1 MTKPFLSLL
10 FLSLIL
16 SSCRGGGKKVE
27 NDAPQVDTV
36 IIINDV
42 PEALPDTVYPSAQL
56 LNVTIRVLDS
66 ITAPEIASYADPY
79 TECPGIMTFRAN
91 HLRNADMKGRI
102 MRNPSVINI
111 DWVFTTANDERE
123 TDFGKWGGGT
133 GWTGQPVYIEW
144 PESQL
149 QGMQKYLNPGFSGKE
164 IIVGSLASEIY
175 FIDFETGQPSRPPL
189 YVLNPIKGTVSLD
202 PSLNGNLYVGQG
214 VPAERPLGAAVIDLN
229 KHEISHFFPED
240 IYAPRGWGAYD
251 SSPVRVGQ
259 FLFRPGENGV
269 LYKFTVTPGGLKL
282 HSTMSYLVSGV
293 APGIEASM
301 AVYRNYG
308 YTADNHGYVI
318 CTNLDTMQ
326 PVWVYAS
333 GDDNDATPVILVE
346 DDHPYVICSSEID
359 RQGIGSA
366 RIAKLD
372 GLTGE
377 PVWERNLPGER
388 CDRDGKHF
396 DGGFYASPL
405 PGLGNCSHLLFSNV
419 VYNNNGQN
427 GSFIALD
434 SNTGATV
441 YEVPTSTYA
450 WSSPVGFLDPDDRM
464 YVLTG
469 DCIGNIYLIDGID
482 GTVVAKRKV
491 GYNFE
496 SSPVVTGNSAVV
508 GSRINGIYKLS
519 IE

>member
-1 MTKPFLSLL
+1 
-10 FLSLIL
+10 
-16 SSCRGGGKKVE
+16 
-27 NDAPQVDTV
+27 
-36 IIINDV
+36 
-42 PEALPDTVYPSAQL
+42 
-56 LNVTIRVLDS
+56 
-66 ITAPEIASYADPY
+66 
-79 TECPGIMTFRAN
+79 
-91 HLRNADMKGRI
+91 
-102 MRNPSVINI
+102 
-111 DWVFTTANDERE
+111 
-123 TDFGKWGGGT
+123 
-133 GWTGQPVYIEW
+133 
-144 PESQL
+144 
-149 QGMQKYLNPGFSGKE
+149 
-164 IIVGSLASEIY
+164 
-175 FIDFETGQPSRPPL
+175 
-189 YVLNPIKGTVSLD
+189 
-202 PSLNGNLYVGQG
+202 
-214 VPAERPLGAAVIDLN
+214 
-229 KHEISHFFPED
+229 
-240 IYAPRGWGAYD
+240 
-251 SSPVRVGQ
+251 
-259 FLFRPGENGV
+259 
-269 LYKFTVTPGGLKL
+269 
-282 HSTMSYLVSGV
+282 MSYLVSGV